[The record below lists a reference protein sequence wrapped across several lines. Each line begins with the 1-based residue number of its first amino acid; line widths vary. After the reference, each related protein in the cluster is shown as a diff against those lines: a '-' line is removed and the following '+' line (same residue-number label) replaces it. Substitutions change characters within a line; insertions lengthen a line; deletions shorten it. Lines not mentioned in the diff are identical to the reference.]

1 MQEMRCIKSGA
12 NNRVFPPSP
21 VQVSLN
27 IRDCELM
34 MGFRAPFISR
44 DLRLSPGL
52 ALGFSI
58 AT

>member
-1 MQEMRCIKSGA
+1 MLA

-34 MGFRAPFISR
+34 MDFRAPFISR